1 MKFKVGMRVGL
12 DATIDFYKDILNQG
26 FDYNDYYDNDELPM
40 FGVISFIKD
49 NQTQVIVNWD
59 NDADNIS
66 NIANKLREINGCEL
80 IDCKYLC
87 TEQQLKDKIK
97 KEKEKNREV
106 EKQLKVLFKEMQE
119 TFKKIKKANTTNK
132 ELKDFDCAYC
142 LTQFVDQAGWSS
154 SSLDC

>member
-12 DATIDFYKDILNQG
+12 DATIDFYEDILNQG
-26 FDYNDYYDNDELPM
+26 FDYNDYYENGESPI
-40 FGVISFIKD
+40 FGVISLIKD
-49 NQTQVIVNWD
+49 NQALVNWD
-59 NDADNIS
+59 NDNESVS
-66 NIANKLREINGCEL
+66 NVANRLREINGCEL

-97 KEKEKNREV
+97 KEKEKHREV
-106 EKQLKVLFKEMQE
+106 EKQLKVLFKEMQN
-119 TFKKIKKANTTNK
+119 TFKKIKKVNTTNK